1 MERLLRILGRVPKFR
16 DDPVARLTRS
26 DDVLRDCGKFTSV
39 NITMLSAGKQVNVI
53 PDEAVA
59 RRGDAWTGPVDDL
72 ARARGNLALG
82 CRFGY
87 SGRQGSWDGGD
98 QVLAR

>member
-1 MERLLRILGRVPKFR
+1 MLQGTAMERLLRILGRVQQFR
-16 DDPVARLTRS
+16 DDQVARLARS

-59 RRGDAWTGPVDDL
+59 RRGDAWTDSPDGL
-72 ARARGNLALG
+72 ACARGI
-82 CRFGY
+82 
-87 SGRQGSWDGGD
+87 
-98 QVLAR
+98 